1 VWILVESAGT
11 CEGSFDAFPNNIE
24 CSSVLIDSTDT
35 DTSFRIFLR
44 EVGRESRTFRRMYR
58 SHIRVA
64 AGLLY
69 LCAVEYCLADSFTF
83 DLKATGRLEFPA
95 WIPDRPLAFPKT
107 QSELSFPVVPGADDD
122 DLALTVVFQE
132 EIGGFLSVYWESALG
147 KRQLLAP
154 NLFENIGLLN
164 QRTLLINR
172 PTMGGPGKVVL
183 KSSQAVLN
191 VLRVRLDWARPG
203 VVRLVDN
210 IPNGALVTT
219 GGKMF
224 APEEVDGSPL
234 TPIADSWEGRILTT
248 SITDKP
254 ERIEKGIEFAVSV
267 PDKASRVR
275 VEVLVNG
282 LRLDQSI
289 ILWLNGAEIGIL
301 AVEVPDLTDPGYEKG
316 DDGAM
321 HFTGWRKG
329 VLILR
334 GDQLPVGENRFQFQ
348 TPPGT
353 PIAIRDFLLQ
363 LEYAGN

>member
-1 VWILVESAGT
+1 MGLQK
-11 CEGSFDAFPNNIE
+11 
-24 CSSVLIDSTDT
+24 
-35 DTSFRIFLR
+35 
-44 EVGRESRTFRRMYR
+44 VGAMNRCHF
-58 SHIRVA
+58 RVA
-64 AGLLY
+64 VGIFFLG
-69 LCAVEYCLADSFTF
+69 AVDFCLADSFTF

-95 WIPDRPLAFPKT
+95 WIPDRPLAFPKS

-132 EIGGFLSVYWESALG
+132 EMGGFLSVYWENALG

-191 VLRVRLDWARPG
+191 ILRVRLDWARPG

-224 APEEVDGSPL
+224 APEEVDGSSL

-248 SITDKP
+248 SVTDRA
-254 ERIEKGIEFAVSV
+254 ERIEKGIEFSVSV
-267 PDKASRVR
+267 PAKVSRFR
-275 VEVLVNG
+275 LEVLVNG
-282 LRLDQSI
+282 LGLDQTLT
-289 ILWLNGAEIGIL
+289 LWLNGAAAGTL
-301 AVEVPDLTDPGYEKG
+301 ALEVPDLTDPGYEKVE
-316 DDGAM
+316 DGTLK
-321 HFTGWRKG
+321 FTGWRKG

-334 GDQLPVGENRFQFQ
+334 GDQLPLGENHFQFQ

-353 PIAIRDFLLQ
+353 QVAIRDFLLQ
-363 LEYAGN
+363 LEYAAN

>member
-1 VWILVESAGT
+1 M
-11 CEGSFDAFPNNIE
+11 N
-24 CSSVLIDSTDT
+24 
-35 DTSFRIFLR
+35 
-44 EVGRESRTFRRMYR
+44 R
-58 SHIRVA
+58 SHIAVA
-64 AGLLY
+64 AGILSLGTVG
-69 LCAVEYCLADSFTF
+69 CCLADSFTF
-83 DLKATGRLEFPA
+83 DLRATGRLEFPA
-95 WIPDRPLAFPKT
+95 WIPDRPLAVPKS
-107 QSELSFPVVPGADDD
+107 QAELSFPVVPGSDDD

-210 IPNGALVTT
+210 VPNGALVTT

-248 SITDKP
+248 SVSDQA
-254 ERIEKGIEFAVSV
+254 ERIEKGVDFSVSV
-267 PDKASRVR
+267 PTKVVRVR
-275 VEVLVNG
+275 LEVLVNG
-282 LRLDQSI
+282 LRLDQT
-289 ILWLNGAEIGIL
+289 LAVWLNGTAVGNL
-301 AVEVPDLTDPGYEKG
+301 ALEVPDLTDPGYEKG
-316 DDGAM
+316 DDGTM

-329 VLILR
+329 VFIFT
-334 GDQLPVGENRFQFQ
+334 GDQLPVGENHFQFQ
-348 TPPGT
+348 TPAGAEV
-353 PIAIRDFLLQ
+353 AIRDFLLQ
-363 LEYAGN
+363 LEYAAN

>member
-1 VWILVESAGT
+1 M
-11 CEGSFDAFPNNIE
+11 
-24 CSSVLIDSTDT
+24 
-35 DTSFRIFLR
+35 
-44 EVGRESRTFRRMYR
+44 RRMNR
-58 SHIRVA
+58 SHFTVA
-64 AGLLY
+64 AVMFFLG
-69 LCAVEYCLADSFTF
+69 AFDYCLADSFTF
-83 DLKATGRLEFPA
+83 DLNATGHLEFPG
-95 WIPDRPLAFPKT
+95 WIPDRPLAAPKS
-107 QSELSFPVVPGADDD
+107 QAELSFPVVPGADDD

-132 EIGGFLSVYWESALG
+132 EMGGFLSVYWENALG
-147 KRQLLAP
+147 KRELLAP
-154 NLFENIGLLN
+154 NLFENTGLPN

-183 KSSQAVLN
+183 KSSESVLN
-191 VLRVRLDWARPG
+191 ILRVRLDWARPG

-248 SITDKP
+248 SVTDKP

-267 PDKASRVR
+267 PDKAARVR
-275 VEVLVNG
+275 LEVLVNG
-282 LRLDQSI
+282 LRLDQSLAI
-289 ILWLNGAEIGIL
+289 WLNGTAVGTL

-316 DDGAM
+316 DDGAT

-334 GDQLPVGENRFQFQ
+334 GEQLPVGENHFQFQ
-348 TPPGT
+348 TPPGAEV
-353 PIAIRDFLLQ
+353 AIRDFLLQ
-363 LEYAGN
+363 LEYATN

>member
-1 VWILVESAGT
+1 MQALTAASKPLTLTLTFIPALKILTILASLTLLPYFLA
-11 CEGSFDAFPNNIE
+11 
-24 CSSVLIDSTDT
+24 SSSMWVYK
-35 DTSFRIFLR
+35 R
-44 EVGRESRTFRRMYR
+44 SRMNRCFIT
-58 SHIRVA
+58 VA
-64 AGLLY
+64 AGILY
-69 LCAVEYCLADSFTF
+69 LGALDCCLADSFTF
-83 DLKATGRLEFPA
+83 DLRATGRLEFPS
-95 WIPDRPLAFPKT
+95 WIPDRPLASPKS
-107 QSELSFPVVPGADDD
+107 QAELSFPVVPGADDD

-172 PTMGGPGKVVL
+172 PTMGGPGKVVV

-248 SITDKP
+248 SVTDQA

-267 PDKASRVR
+267 PAKVSRVR

-282 LRLDQSI
+282 LPVDQTLT
-289 ILWLNGAEIGIL
+289 LWLNGTVVGGVAL
-301 AVEVPDLTDPGYEKG
+301 EVPDLTDPGYEKVA
-316 DDGAM
+316 DGVM
-321 HFTGWRKG
+321 RFTGWRKG
-329 VLILR
+329 VLVLS
-334 GDQLPVGENRFQFQ
+334 GDQLPVGENHFQFQ
-348 TPPGT
+348 TPPGAQV
-353 PIAIRDFLLQ
+353 AIRDFLLQ
-363 LEYAGN
+363 LEYAAN